1 MNRILIKG
9 GTIYDGTGEKPFR
22 GDVCIE
28 KDRIIGIG
36 PHLEGN
42 FTEIIN
48 AEGLTVTPG
57 FVDVHR
63 HCDNAMLTDDDFGKI
78 ELCQGITTVLCGN
91 CGMSLAPSADFSRSA
106 MYRYLM
112 PCLGKTDES
121 LIFPSFGD
129 YLEALQKRKLPLHAE
144 AMVGTGAVRIAVKG
158 FSEDNYTRREL
169 ELAKVLLKESLGQ
182 GACGVSS
189 GIMYVPECFTT
200 QEEWRSLWRQIRES
214 CGLITCH
221 IRNEGDGLLPAVKE
235 MIDLSRATELA
246 VNISHFK
253 SVGKKN
259 WGRDIYRAVEL
270 IEESGLDISV
280 DFYPYDGG
288 STMLGSLLPP
298 EIITSYGN
306 RMYEGLDSQTGR
318 DAVRISLASDTEHP
332 GRKQAWDNMI
342 DAIGYE
348 RILVSSVNVSEH
360 RWMEGKTVA
369 EIMESGQFE
378 DEVDCI
384 CKLMETERGNVGI
397 IVRSMAQKDVDF
409 VAQLPF
415 SSVIS
420 DSLYVKTDHPHPR
433 LYGAF
438 SRVIEDYVYRRK
450 ILVMEEAI
458 HKMTGKPASRFGVK
472 DRGFL
477 KSGCF
482 ADINVFDPAE
492 ITAGANYE
500 NPCVLS
506 GGMRYVFSEGRVR
519 IRDGKYL

>member
-1 MNRILIKG
+1 MDRILIKG
-9 GTIYDGTGEKPFR
+9 GIVYDGTERKPFR
-22 GDVCIE
+22 GDVCID
-28 KDRIIGIG
+28 KDRITGIG
-36 PHLEGN
+36 PRLEGE
-42 FTEIIN
+42 FSEIIN
-48 AEGLTVTPG
+48 AEGLAVSPG

-63 HCDNAMLTDDDFGKI
+63 HCDGAMLTDDGFGKV
-78 ELCQGITTVLCGN
+78 ELSQGITTVLCGN

-112 PCLGKTDES
+112 PCLGETEES

-129 YLEALQKRKLPLHAE
+129 YLEALRKRKLPLHAE

-158 FSEDNYTRREL
+158 FAKENYTRQEL
-169 ELAKVLLKESLGQ
+169 ERAKGLLKESLEQ

-200 QEEWRSLWRQIRES
+200 REEWRGLWGQIRES

-221 IRNEGDGLLPAVKE
+221 IRNEGDGLLAAVEE
-235 MIDLSRATELA
+235 MIDLSLSTGLP

-270 IEESGLDISV
+270 IEKSGADISA
-280 DFYPYDGG
+280 DFYPYEGG

-298 EIITSYGN
+298 EIITAYGD
-306 RMYEGLDSQTGR
+306 RRYEGLDSEAGR
-318 DAVRISLASDTEHP
+318 DAVRKSLSADMAHP
-332 GRKQAWDNMI
+332 DRDQAWDNMI

-348 RILVSSVNVSEH
+348 RILISSVNASEY
-360 RWMEGKTVA
+360 RWMEGKSIA

-384 CKLMETERGNVGI
+384 CKLMETEQGNVGI
-397 IVRSMAQKDVDF
+397 IVRSMAQEDVDF

-415 SSVIS
+415 TSVIS

-438 SRVIEDYVYRRK
+438 PKVIEDYVCRRK
-450 ILVMEEAI
+450 ILTMEEAV
-458 HKMTGKPASRFGVK
+458 HKMTGKPAARFGLK
-472 DRGFL
+472 DRGVL
-477 KSGCF
+477 KEGAF
-482 ADINVFDPAE
+482 ADINIFDPAE

-506 GGMRYVFSEGRVR
+506 GGMRYVLSEGRLR